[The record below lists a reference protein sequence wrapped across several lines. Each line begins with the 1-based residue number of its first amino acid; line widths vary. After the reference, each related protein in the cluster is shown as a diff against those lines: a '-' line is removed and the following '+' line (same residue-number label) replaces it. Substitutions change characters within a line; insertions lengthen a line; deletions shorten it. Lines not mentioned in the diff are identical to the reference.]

1 MAFRQKQW
9 CRIYRSRYRFLFFL
23 CLETKKQNSRRKAI
37 SIFSSRENLRNS
49 ARKIC
54 ISLLFAK
61 TSRTLTNICVCL
73 FNSITLKVSKN
84 QIKLQFTIIQAV
96 FKSGRLSD
104 VFFKIIEFLAIYLY
118 ICTRK

>member
-1 MAFRQKQW
+1 MLKFVSSTNTVPIHRDFYFFFVLKQ
-9 CRIYRSRYRFLFFL
+9 RNKIQGEKPYPFFL
-23 CLETKKQNSRRKAI
+23 RLK
-37 SIFSSRENLRNS
+37 NLRNS

-73 FNSITLKVSKN
+73 FNSIPLKVSKN